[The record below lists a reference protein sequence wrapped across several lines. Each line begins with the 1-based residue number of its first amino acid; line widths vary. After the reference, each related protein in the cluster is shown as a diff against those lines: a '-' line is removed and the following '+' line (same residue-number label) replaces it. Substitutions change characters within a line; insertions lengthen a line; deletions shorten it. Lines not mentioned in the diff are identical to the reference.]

1 MALAMLK
8 DGCVRICV
16 MYLYLGKDKVTLICL
31 YNIGFK
37 PCLVNT
43 TLKRFRYHR
52 WNFRGMALAMN
63 HEGCGPNACSR
74 TLYFLNS

>member
-16 MYLYLGKDKVTLICL
+16 MYLSLI
-31 YNIGFK
+31 
-37 PCLVNT
+37 NT
-43 TLKRFRYHR
+43 TLTRFRYDR

-63 HEGCGPNACSR
+63 HEGCRPNACSR
-74 TLYFLNS
+74 TVYFLDS